1 MSSAFLSPLRY
12 PGGKR
17 RLANFFKL
25 LMLENK
31 LVGRPYVEA
40 FAGGASVAL
49 ALLFEEFASEV
60 YINDLNTGVHA
71 FWHSALRETDA
82 LCELILETE
91 VTIQEWHRQREIYQ
105 ADEGS
110 SLELGFATFFLN
122 RTNRSGIIAGGV
134 IGGKG
139 QSGEW
144 KLDARFNKEDLVAR
158 IRKVGRFASRI
169 HLLQVEGIELTRSVL
184 PALPGAPLI
193 YFDPPYF
200 VKGGDLYENSYQ
212 PKHHQQLASAI
223 RLLDL
228 PWVVS
233 YDAAPEII
241 DIYSWAHETNYSISY
256 SAGERGEGAE
266 VMYLA
271 RGLLMPEVRS
281 PVKIPVAQVHGALQA
296 RLA

>member
-1 MSSAFLSPLRY
+1 
-12 PGGKR
+12 
-17 RLANFFKL
+17 
-25 LMLENK
+25 MLENG
-31 LVGRPYVEA
+31 LAGRPYVEV

-49 ALLFEEFASEV
+49 ALLFEDYASEV
-60 YINDLNTGVHA
+60 YINDLNDGVHA
-71 FWHSALRETDA
+71 FWRSATVETDE
-82 LCELILETE
+82 LCDLIENTP
-91 VTIQEWHRQREIYQ
+91 VTIEEWHRQREIYRS
-105 ADEGS
+105 EHSS

-134 IGGKG
+134 IGGKH
-139 QSGEW
+139 QTGEW

-184 PALPGAPLI
+184 PGLPGAPLV

-200 VKGGDLYENSYQ
+200 VKGGELYENSYQ
-212 PKHHQQLASAI
+212 PMHHEQLASAI
-223 RLLDL
+223 RSLDL

-233 YDAAPEII
+233 YDAAPEIV
-241 DIYSWAHETNYSISY
+241 DMYSWARETNYSITY

-266 VMYLA
+266 VMYLS
-271 RGLLMPEVRS
+271 RGLRRPEVLS
-281 PVKIPVAQVHGALQA
+281 PVKVPASQVHGVLQA